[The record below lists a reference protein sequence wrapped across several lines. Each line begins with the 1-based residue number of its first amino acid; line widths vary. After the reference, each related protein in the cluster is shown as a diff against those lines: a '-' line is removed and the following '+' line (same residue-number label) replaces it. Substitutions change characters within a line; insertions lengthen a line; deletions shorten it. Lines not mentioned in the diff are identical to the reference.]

1 MQPYSVRKMVAY
13 ELIGIVSIKLGN
25 TVLILALTPGPNW
38 LLCEPDAKSEKKEA
52 LPADPEDFKG
62 GRVT

>member
-1 MQPYSVRKMVAY
+1 M
-13 ELIGIVSIKLGN
+13 GIVSIRLGN